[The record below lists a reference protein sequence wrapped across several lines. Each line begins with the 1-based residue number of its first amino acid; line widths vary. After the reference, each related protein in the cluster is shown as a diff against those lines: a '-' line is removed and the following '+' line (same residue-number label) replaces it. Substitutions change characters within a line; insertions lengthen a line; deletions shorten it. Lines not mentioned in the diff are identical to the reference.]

1 MYLNTGEKQFL
12 VVQEIHKKNR
22 TGNQCMHVCGESEIN
37 GPSREEN

>member
-22 TGNQCMHVCGESEIN
+22 TGN
-37 GPSREEN
+37 